1 MTAHRL
7 TLRHLVFTGPGRP
20 PAELEF
26 GEGSN
31 LVWGASN
38 TGKSFTLKAINFM
51 LGGSSPLPDIDE
63 RQGYDTVLLGIS
75 ISGAGDFTFSRS
87 VAGGDYL
94 LHDGLLK
101 AVPTGITGRQLSAK
115 HSHDKP
121 GNLSNFLLSNLGFGG
136 KIVAKD
142 SYGTP
147 DSLSFR
153 DLAKILL
160 VDETSIQAERSPIAG
175 GQHPDVPTERS
186 VFRLLLSGVD
196 DSAVVPVAKP
206 KSVRAAKAFKLE
218 LLDEMIGDL
227 DARLAAEHPE
237 ADGYAEQD
245 ARLTETLD
253 RIQSEFDAAQKSV
266 RSLLGEKQALAAEI
280 PRVGSRLDEIEVHL
294 DRFARLNDVY
304 GSDVERLV
312 AIEEAGFLVSL
323 GSGRDCPMC
332 GAKPEAQSHG
342 EGIVQVEQVRA
353 AALAEIEKIARQRDD
368 LARTV
373 EDLHAE
379 RGRLENEF
387 PALLARLERTERD
400 LADLLPQVDEAR
412 RSLAEV
418 LTARDRTKQGLAL
431 QEQRQL
437 LLDKRREAE
446 SMKAAPKE
454 DKPNLDLSGGL
465 AHDFCQTVAEVLRKW
480 EFPGDRHISFDEST
494 YDLKIDGKLRIN
506 NGKGVRAVT
515 HAAFKVALLLFCRDR
530 GLPHPGIVVLDTP
543 LLTYRDPIKNPRFGE
558 LSEDEKALARTAV
571 KQRFFE
577 HIHSIRDLGQF
588 IVFENV
594 DLPVNIED
602 LAKVEVFSGGTDG
615 RRGLFPAMPAR

>member
-1 MTAHRL
+1 MTAPRL
-7 TLRHLVFTGPGRP
+7 TLRHLVFTGAGRP

-26 GEGSN
+26 MEGSN
-31 LVWGASN
+31 LIWGASN

-51 LGGSSPLPDIDE
+51 LGGASPLPDIDE
-63 RQGYDTVLLGIS
+63 RQGYESVLLGIS

-87 VAGGDYL
+87 VAGGDFL

-101 AVPTGITGRQLSAK
+101 MVPKGISGQQLSAK
-115 HSHDKP
+115 HNHEKP
-121 GNLSNFLLSNLGFGG
+121 GNLSNFLLSHLGFGG
-136 KIVAKD
+136 KFVAKD

-160 VDETSIQAERSPIAG
+160 VDETSIQAERSPIVG
-175 GQHPDVPTERS
+175 GQHSDVLTERS
-186 VFRLLLSGVD
+186 VFRLLLSGMD

-206 KSVRAAKAFKLE
+206 KSVKAAKAFKLE
-218 LLDEMIGDL
+218 LLDEMITDI
-227 DARLAAEHPE
+227 DARLTAEHPE
-237 ADGYAEQD
+237 AEGYAEQD

-253 RIQSEFDAAQKSV
+253 RIQSEFNSAQQSI
-266 RSLLGEKQALAAEI
+266 RALLEEKQVLASEI
-280 PRVGSRLDEIEVHL
+280 PRAGSRLDEIDVHL

-323 GSGRDCPMC
+323 GTDQDCPMC

-342 EGIVQVEQVRA
+342 EGLVQVEQVRT
-353 AALAEIEKIARQRDD
+353 AALAELKKIARQRDD

-387 PALLARLERTERD
+387 PALLARLERTEQN
-400 LADLLPQVDEAR
+400 LADLLPQVDETR

-418 LTARDRTKQGLAL
+418 LTARDRTRQGLSL

-446 SMKAAPKE
+446 SMKAVPKE
-454 DKPNLDLSGGL
+454 DKPKLDLSGGL
-465 AHDFCQTVAEVLRKW
+465 AHDFCQMVAEILRKW

-494 YDLKIDGKLRIN
+494 YDLKIDGKLRTN

-515 HAAFKVALLLFCRDR
+515 HAAFKVALLLFCRNR

-543 LLTYRDPIKNPRFGE
+543 LLTYRDPIRNPRFGE

-577 HIHSIRDLGQF
+577 HIHSIRELGQF

-594 DLPVNIED
+594 DLPAGIEG
-602 LAKVEVFSGGTDG
+602 LTSVQVFSGGAEG
-615 RRGLFPAMPAR
+615 RTGLFPAK

>member
-1 MTAHRL
+1 MTAPRL
-7 TLRHLVFTGPGRP
+7 TLRHLVFTSPGRP

-26 GEGSN
+26 REGSN

-63 RQGYDTVLLGIS
+63 RQGFDTVMLGIS
-75 ISGAGDFTFSRS
+75 ITGAGDFTLSRS
-87 VAGGDYL
+87 VAGGDFL

-101 AVPTGITGRQLSAK
+101 AAPTGVTGRQLGAK
-115 HSHDKP
+115 HSHQKP
-121 GNLSNFLLSNLGFGG
+121 GNLSNFLLSHLGFGG
-136 KIVAKD
+136 KVVAKD
-142 SYGTP
+142 TYGTP
-147 DSLSFR
+147 DNLSFR

-160 VDETSIQAERSPIAG
+160 VDETSIQAERSPIVG
-175 GQHPDVPTERS
+175 GQHSDVPTERS

-206 KSVRAAKAFKLE
+206 KSVKAAKAFKLE
-218 LLDEMIGDL
+218 LLDEMITEV
-227 DARLAAEHPE
+227 DARLAAEHPD

-280 PRVGSRLDEIEVHL
+280 PQVGGRLDEIEVHL

-304 GSDVERLV
+304 ASDIERLV
-312 AIEEAGFLVSL
+312 SIEEAGFLVSL
-323 GSGRDCPMC
+323 GGGRDCPMC
-332 GAKPEAQSHG
+332 GAKPEAQSHA
-342 EGIVQVEQVRA
+342 EGVVQVEQVRA
-353 AALAEIEKIARQRDD
+353 AALAEIQKIARQRDD
-368 LARTV
+368 LSRTV

-379 RGRLENEF
+379 RERLENEF

-400 LADLLPQVDEAR
+400 LAELLPQVDETR

-418 LTARDRTKQGLAL
+418 LAARDRTRQGLAL

-437 LLDKRREAE
+437 LLDKRKEAE

-454 DKPNLDLSGGL
+454 EKPKLDLSSGL

-480 EFPGDRHISFDEST
+480 EFPGNRHISFDEKT

-530 GLPHPGIVVLDTP
+530 SLPHPGIVVLDTP
-543 LLTYRDPIKNPRFGE
+543 LLTYRDPIRNPRFGE

-577 HIHSIRDLGQF
+577 HIHSISDLGQF

-594 DLPVNIED
+594 DLPANIKD
-602 LAKVEVFSGGTDG
+602 LAKVEVFSGGADG
-615 RRGLFPAMPAR
+615 RTGLFPAGSMR